1 MSHRPFSPA
10 LSPDEYVDAMVQVAA
25 RDASIG
31 RVLREI
37 LSLDGAVRSSALDLI
52 AAHLRVH
59 AAAGDVLDCI
69 DLLKRDAIAER
80 LSERLA
86 AARPPDSGGPTTPPP
101 V

>member
-1 MSHRPFSPA
+1 MTHRAFGPA
-10 LSPDEYVDAMVQVAA
+10 LSPDEYVDAMVQAA
-25 RDASIG
+25 ERDVSIG

-37 LSLDGAVRSSALDLI
+37 LSLDGAVRSSALDLV

-59 AAAGDVLDCI
+59 SAAGDVLDCI
-69 DLLKRDAIAER
+69 DMLKRDAIAER

-86 AARPPDSGGPTTPPP
+86 ARTPDSGVPTTPPP